1 MDGCDLSTILYTDFK
16 FDFNPEAI
24 NRETL
29 VVIIMEDS
37 GKKTF
42 LGLEE
47 DKNGP
52 HDIVLL
58 PIPYEMTTSYREG
71 TEFGPEACIDA
82 SLQIELFDEL
92 LDEELPCGYKFF
104 TSKPWNNEVN
114 SLAEALGSIEK
125 FSSKWV
131 NGKQFPIF
139 LGGEHGMLLPIIRSL
154 KKHPEINEDLEKLTI
169 LQIDAH
175 ADLRNELNGERFSH
189 GTVIRRVLDEGV
201 GKIIQVGIR
210 TYCLE
215 EKEII
220 ETDERVKTWFARDLI
235 RMDSEKSNWNE
246 MINQIKNLS
255 GPVWLSFDID
265 GLDGFLVPATG
276 TPVPGGLSFWGANEI
291 IQELFSANNTTV
303 IGADVNEISTS
314 PNTNLTEF
322 SAALITTKIIVNHI
336 SCLLYTSPSPRDRG

>member
-16 FDFNPEAI
+16 FNFNPEAI

-220 ETDERVKTWFARDLI
+220 ETDERVNTWFARDLI

-291 IQELFSANNTTV
+291 IKELFSANNTKV

-336 SCLLYTSPSPRDRG
+336 SSQNNINQ

>member
-104 TSKPWNNEVN
+104 TSKPWDNKVN
-114 SLAEALGSIEK
+114 SLTEALGSIEK

-220 ETDERVKTWFARDLI
+220 ETDERVNTWFARDLI

-291 IQELFSANNTTV
+291 IKELFSANNTKV

-336 SCLLYTSPSPRDRG
+336 SSQNNINQ

>member
-29 VVIIMEDS
+29 VVIIMEES

-104 TSKPWNNEVN
+104 TSKPWNNKVN

-154 KKHPEINEDLEKLTI
+154 KKHPEINDDLEKLTI

-220 ETDERVKTWFARDLI
+220 ETDERVNTWFARDLI

-291 IQELFSANNTTV
+291 IKELFSANNTKV

-336 SCLLYTSPSPRDRG
+336 LSQNNINQ

>member
-1 MDGCDLSTILYTDFK
+1 
-16 FDFNPEAI
+16 
-24 NRETL
+24 
-29 VVIIMEDS
+29 MEDS

-114 SLAEALGSIEK
+114 SLTEALGSIEK

-154 KKHPEINEDLEKLTI
+154 KKHPEINGDLEKLTI

-220 ETDERVKTWFARDLI
+220 ETDERVNTWFARDLI

-291 IQELFSANNTTV
+291 IQELFSANNTIV
-303 IGADVNEISTS
+303 IGADINEISTS

-336 SCLLYTSPSPRDRG
+336 SSQNNINQ

>member
-220 ETDERVKTWFARDLI
+220 ETDERVNTWFARDLI

-336 SCLLYTSPSPRDRG
+336 SSQNNISQ

>member
-114 SLAEALGSIEK
+114 SLAEALRSIEK

-291 IQELFSANNTTV
+291 IKELFSANNTKV

-336 SCLLYTSPSPRDRG
+336 SSQNNISQ

>member
-220 ETDERVKTWFARDLI
+220 ETDERVNTWFARDLI

-322 SAALITTKIIVNHI
+322 SAALITTKIIVNYI
-336 SCLLYTSPSPRDRG
+336 SSQNNINQ

>member
-16 FDFNPEAI
+16 FNFNPEAI

-220 ETDERVKTWFARDLI
+220 ETDERVNTWFARDLI

-336 SCLLYTSPSPRDRG
+336 SSQNNINQ

>member
-154 KKHPEINEDLEKLTI
+154 KKHPEINDDLEKLTI

-201 GKIIQVGIR
+201 GKIVQVGIR

-220 ETDERVKTWFARDLI
+220 ETDERVNTWFARDLI

-336 SCLLYTSPSPRDRG
+336 SSQNNINQ

>member
-220 ETDERVKTWFARDLI
+220 ETDERVNTWFARDLI

-291 IQELFSANNTTV
+291 IKELFSANNTKV

-336 SCLLYTSPSPRDRG
+336 LSQNNINQ

>member
-114 SLAEALGSIEK
+114 SLAEALESIEK

-220 ETDERVKTWFARDLI
+220 ETDERVNTWFARDLI

-291 IQELFSANNTTV
+291 IKELFSANNTKV

-336 SCLLYTSPSPRDRG
+336 SSQNNISQ

>member
-104 TSKPWNNEVN
+104 TSKPWNNKVN

-154 KKHPEINEDLEKLTI
+154 KKHPEINDDLEKLTI

-220 ETDERVKTWFARDLI
+220 ETDERVNTWFARDLI
-235 RMDSEKSNWNE
+235 RIDSEKSNWNE

-291 IQELFSANNTTV
+291 IKELFSANNTKV

-336 SCLLYTSPSPRDRG
+336 LSQNNINQ

>member
-220 ETDERVKTWFARDLI
+220 ETDERVNTWFARDLI

-336 SCLLYTSPSPRDRG
+336 LSQNNIN